1 MAIQKWTEERVLKEE
16 MSNLGSSWTRNKFF
30 DDNGYLILKK
40 LCHPE
45 KLFSEVPD
53 KKGTMTYWG
62 NKLSQYDHDNEEHQ
76 VEGSTARYWYPK
88 YRQTHSKIRIV
99 LEKIIGRKLYNT
111 YYYERFYSSGQELSK
126 HLDRPPC
133 EISVSVHVSTNLK
146 HLWPIFLKKP
156 NGENV
161 GIELEPGDGLLY
173 KGCERPHWREKMP
186 EDPETKNLYY
196 HNIFFH
202 YVLQDGNRA
211 HHAFDRDRDKL

>member
-1 MAIQKWTEERVLKEE
+1 MALEKRTELEVLLEE
-16 MSNLGSSWTRNKFF
+16 MENLGTSWTRNKFF

-53 KKGTMTYWG
+53 KKGKMSYWG
-62 NKLSQYDHDNEEHQ
+62 HKLDQYEYDEVESQ
-76 VEGSTARYWYPK
+76 VEGSTARYWHPQ
-88 YRQTHSKIRIV
+88 YRQTHSKIRKVIEDV
-99 LEKIIGRKLYNT
+99 IGRKLYNT
-111 YYYERFYSSGQELSK
+111 YYYDRFYFSGQELSR
-126 HLDRPPC
+126 HLDRPSC

-146 HLWPIFLKKP
+146 QPWPIFVKKL

-161 GIELEPGDGLLY
+161 GIELEAGDGLLY

-186 EDPETKNLYY
+186 DDPKIENLYY

-202 YVLQDGNRA
+202 YVLQDGTRA
-211 HHAFDRDRDKL
+211 HYAFDRK